1 MNLGVIQSVN
11 KHIPS
16 ILWIHDFVAGMYKLF
31 LFENSKYFYILSS
44 STESSRDNIKQLA
57 IYVSNIK
64 SYSKM
69 GDS

>member
-1 MNLGVIQSVN
+1 
-11 KHIPS
+11 
-16 ILWIHDFVAGMYKLF
+16 MYKLF

-44 STESSRDNIKQLA
+44 KTESLRDNIKQLA